1 MISIHVLYHK
11 CIAIGY
17 INNYNMLSIG
27 SHESN
32 AVLQWSCDA
41 CTCLTSHIFTYGYAT
56 KYIYTRQ
63 YLNTYI
69 QYSTIQLCLNCI
81 HMVVPL
87 ELLIYFAV
95 NNDRGMKRR

>member
-41 CTCLTSHIFTYGYAT
+41 CTCLTLHMFY
-56 KYIYTRQ
+56 
-63 YLNTYI
+63 
-69 QYSTIQLCLNCI
+69 IQLCYYIYIYLYILYIAWIYVCI
-81 HMVVPL
+81 IQYNIMW
-87 ELLIYFAV
+87 
-95 NNDRGMKRR
+95 